1 MLIYNKERGVNMNVW
16 NWLKELS
23 EKPDDE
29 LRTIFDISLS
39 ENCDVMKTV
48 LYRYSLEEAMEKWFK
63 YKIRDIHIGDIY
75 TATRNSEVKKVVVE
89 INYDSTSIG
98 LMNDSGFIASYTI
111 EGLNELYNKTDINV
125 FDALKSIL

>member
-1 MLIYNKERGVNMNVW
+1 MLIYNKERGVDMNTW

-23 EKPDDE
+23 EKSDDE
-29 LRTIFDISLS
+29 LRTIFDISPS

-75 TATRNSEVKKVVVE
+75 TATRNPEVKKVVVE

-98 LMNDSGFIASYTI
+98 LMNDSGFIANYTI

>member
-23 EKPDDE
+23 EKPDNE
-29 LRTIFDISLS
+29 LRTIFDISVS

-75 TATRNSEVKKVVVE
+75 TATRNPEVKKVVVE

-98 LMNDSGFIASYTI
+98 LMNDSGFIANYTV

>member
-23 EKPDDE
+23 EKPDNE
-29 LRTIFDISLS
+29 LRTIFDISVS

-75 TATRNSEVKKVVVE
+75 TATRNPEVKKVVVE

-98 LMNDSGFIASYTI
+98 LMNDSGFIANYTI

>member
-1 MLIYNKERGVNMNVW
+1 MNVW

-23 EKPDDE
+23 EKSDDE
-29 LRTIFDISLS
+29 LRIIFDISPS

-75 TATRNSEVKKVVVE
+75 TATCNPEVKKVVVE

-98 LMNDSGFIASYTI
+98 LMNDSGFIANYTV
-111 EGLNELYNKTDINV
+111 EGLEELYDKTDINV

>member
-1 MLIYNKERGVNMNVW
+1 MNVW

-23 EKPDDE
+23 EKPDNE
-29 LRTIFDISLS
+29 LRAIFGISVS
-39 ENCDVMKTV
+39 ENCDVMKTI
-48 LYRYSLEEAMEKWFK
+48 LHRYTLEEAKEKWFK

-75 TATRNSEVKKVVVE
+75 TDTRNPEVKKVVVE
-89 INYDSTSIG
+89 INYDSTSIS
-98 LMNDSGFIASYTI
+98 LINDSGFIANYTV

>member
-23 EKPDDE
+23 EKPDNE
-29 LRTIFDISLS
+29 LRAIFDISVS
-39 ENCDVMKTV
+39 ENRDVMKTV
-48 LYRYSLEEAMEKWFK
+48 LYRYSLKEAMEKWFK
-63 YKIRDIHIGDIY
+63 YKLRDIHIGDIY
-75 TATRNSEVKKVVVE
+75 TATRNPEVKEVVVE

-98 LMNDSGFIASYTI
+98 LMNDSGFIANYTV
-111 EGLNELYNKTDINV
+111 EGLEELYNKTDINV

>member
-75 TATRNSEVKKVVVE
+75 TATRNPEVKKVVVE

-98 LMNDSGFIASYTI
+98 LMNDSGFIANYTI

>member
-1 MLIYNKERGVNMNVW
+1 MNVW

-23 EKPDDE
+23 EKPDNE
-29 LRTIFDISLS
+29 LRTIFDISVS

-98 LMNDSGFIASYTI
+98 LMNDSGFIANYTI

>member
-1 MLIYNKERGVNMNVW
+1 MNVW

-23 EKPDDE
+23 EKSDDE
-29 LRTIFDISLS
+29 LRTIFDISVS

-75 TATRNSEVKKVVVE
+75 TATRNPEVKKVVVE

-98 LMNDSGFIASYTI
+98 LMNDSGFIANYTI

-125 FDALKSIL
+125 FDALYKSVL

>member
-1 MLIYNKERGVNMNVW
+1 MNDINGW
-16 NWLKELS
+16 DLLKNLS
-23 EKPDDE
+23 EKSDNE
-29 LRTIFDISLS
+29 LKTIFDISVS

-75 TATRNSEVKKVVVE
+75 TATCNPEVKKVVVE

-98 LMNDSGFIASYTI
+98 LMNDSGFIANYTV
-111 EGLNELYNKTDINV
+111 EGLEELYDKTDINV

>member
-1 MLIYNKERGVNMNVW
+1 MNVW

-23 EKPDDE
+23 EKPDNE
-29 LRTIFDISLS
+29 LRTIFDISVS

-75 TATRNSEVKKVVVE
+75 TATRNPEVKKVVVE

-98 LMNDSGFIASYTI
+98 LMNDSGFIANYTI

-125 FDALKSIL
+125 FDALYKSVL

>member
-1 MLIYNKERGVNMNVW
+1 MNVW

-23 EKPDDE
+23 EKPDNE
-29 LRTIFDISLS
+29 LRTIFDISVS

-75 TATRNSEVKKVVVE
+75 TATRNPEVKKVVVE

-98 LMNDSGFIASYTI
+98 LMNDSGFIANYTV
-111 EGLNELYNKTDINV
+111 EGLSELYNKTNINI
-125 FDALKSIL
+125 FDALESINSIL

>member
-75 TATRNSEVKKVVVE
+75 TATRNPEVKKVVVE

-98 LMNDSGFIASYTI
+98 LMNDSGFIANYTV
-111 EGLNELYNKTDINV
+111 EGLEELYNKTDKNV